1 MVKYKGRLDGTFGA
15 LSHPTRRAIL
25 ARLEREAPQSVS
37 ALARPLDIKLP
48 AMMKHLDVLSDAK
61 LIRRSKLGRTV
72 TVELVPQPLGEAMDW
87 LSRYRRFWSPRL
99 DRLAAYAEARESEA
113 RAKST

>member
-1 MVKYKGRLDGTFGA
+1 MVKYQTPLDGTFGA

-25 ARLEREAPQSVS
+25 MRLEQEAPLSVS

-48 AMMKHLDVLSDAK
+48 AVMKHLDVLSDAK

-72 TVELVPQPLGEAMDW
+72 TVELAPRPLREAMDW
-87 LSRYRRFWSPRL
+87 LNRYRRFWSPRL
-99 DRLAAYAEARESEA
+99 DRLVAYAEARESEA
-113 RAKST
+113 RAKGR